1 MATVSRRGV
10 DLLAIVALAL
20 FWGLNW
26 PAVRTVLDQLGPWT
40 LRSLGMGVGALVL
53 LALALVRQGRLLPD
67 RGDWLPILVAGLF
80 SITLFNLLLAFA
92 QLMAPTSRA
101 VIVTF
106 TQPIWVVIFARLLL
120 GEHLDRRRAAGLAF
134 GSLGLVCLGWPLLR
148 AGTFGIGLVLALL
161 AGISWAL
168 GTVLTKRFPV
178 TTPPVV
184 MAAWQLVGGAAVA
197 AIGMAVFEPETLS
210 RGIDWGGLHARTWIA
225 LAHHILLSQALAYVM
240 WYALLARLP
249 AGTTS
254 LSMLMVPAIGVVS
267 SVTFLGERPTL
278 TDIAGLVLMIAAAA
292 AVTLPARRPGNRPGN
307 HPASRVVSE
316 NRDIGSVMDQT
327 KIID

>member
-1 MATVSRRGV
+1 MTGRRGL

-40 LRSLGMGVGALVL
+40 LRSLGMGAGAVVLLVL
-53 LALALVRQGRLLPD
+53 AAVRQGRIWPD
-67 RGDWLPILVAGLF
+67 RGDWGPILIAGLF

-120 GEHLDRRRAAGLAF
+120 GERLDARRSAGLAF
-134 GSLGLVCLGWPLLR
+134 GSAGLLCLGWPLLR
-148 AGTFGIGLVLALL
+148 AGHFGLGLVLALL
-161 AGISWAL
+161 AGMGWAF

-178 TTPPVV
+178 STPPIV
-184 MAAWQLVGGAAVA
+184 MTAWQLVGGATVA
-197 AIGMAVFEPETLS
+197 IAGMLIFEPQTLTH
-210 RGIDWGGLHARTWIA
+210 GIDWAGLRMATWIA

-249 AGTTS
+249 AGTIS
-254 LSMLMVPAIGVVS
+254 LSMLMVPAIGVTS
-267 SVTFLGERPTL
+267 SVLVLGERPTAADL
-278 TDIAGLVLMIAAAA
+278 AGLVLMTAAA
-292 AVTLPARRPGNRPGN
+292 AVVNMPARR
-307 HPASRVVSE
+307 AA
-316 NRDIGSVMDQT
+316 
-327 KIID
+327 

>member
-1 MATVSRRGV
+1 MATGSRRGL

-26 PAVRTVLDQLGPWT
+26 PAVRTALNELGPWT

-53 LALALVRQGRLLPD
+53 MGLALLRQGRLLPD

-92 QLMAPTSRA
+92 QLMVPTSRA

-106 TQPIWVVIFARLLL
+106 TQPIWTVIFARLLL
-120 GEHLDRRRAAGLAF
+120 GEHLDRRRGAGLLL
-134 GSLGLVCLGWPLLR
+134 GSLGLLCLGWPLLR
-148 AGTFGIGLVLALL
+148 AGSFGLGLILALL
-161 AGISWAL
+161 AGISWAF

-178 TTPPVV
+178 TTPPIV

-197 AIGMAVFEPETLS
+197 ALGMAVFEPQTLS
-210 RGIDWGGLHARTWIA
+210 QGIDWAGLHTGTWIA

-249 AGTTS
+249 AGTMS

-267 SVTFLGERPTL
+267 SVAFLAERPTA
-278 TDIAGLVLMIAAAA
+278 TDIAGLVLMTAAA
-292 AVTLPARRPGNRPGN
+292 AVVNLPARRAAARA
-307 HPASRVVSE
+307 ASPVA
-316 NRDIGSVMDQT
+316 
-327 KIID
+327 